1 MWQGGGVKKGV
12 GRGRRRVLGLH
23 VTHNNFIFISAF
35 YQKIVDNYL
44 SNTNNLCSSGGG
56 SLRVITIKSTN
67 GEMVG
72 GCGVRGFRGSG
83 VRAPHIKVLLAP
95 CSFYGSLLSVC
106 CYDTFVPNIDHH
118 QMASSFSNFPPF
130 RFHIFPHFHS
140 YTLNYLNFW
149 FVELCPSIFSPVPTL
164 FIGHNC
170 MFAIF
175 ISYRNCFTLSRIN
188 VGKTYPAYHET
199 DINCGSYTASKYPD
213 EHSGKDSCFDT
224 KSLF

>member
-1 MWQGGGVKKGV
+1 MWQGGGVKKGE

-72 GCGVRGFRGSG
+72 SCGVRWFRGSG
-83 VRAPHIKVLLAP
+83 VQGLGHPISRCCWPLVHFMVRCFLFAVMTRLSQTQIIIKWRVL
-95 CSFYGSLLSVC
+95 
-106 CYDTFVPNIDHH
+106 
-118 QMASSFSNFPPF
+118 FSNFPPF

-188 VGKTYPAYHET
+188 VGKTYPAFYET
-199 DINCGSYTASKYPD
+199 DINCGSYTAR
-213 EHSGKDSCFDT
+213 
-224 KSLF
+224 

>member
-1 MWQGGGVKKGV
+1 LPKTINSLINLRTCSDCDANQIKTSVAAARGFLSMWQGGGVKKGE

-118 QMASSFSNFPPF
+118 QMASSFFEFPPIPF
-130 RFHIFPHFHS
+130 SH
-140 YTLNYLNFW
+140 
-149 FVELCPSIFSPVPTL
+149 FSPFSFLYIKLP
-164 FIGHNC
+164 
-170 MFAIF
+170 
-175 ISYRNCFTLSRIN
+175 
-188 VGKTYPAYHET
+188 
-199 DINCGSYTASKYPD
+199 
-213 EHSGKDSCFDT
+213 
-224 KSLF
+224 